1 MNAEKAKMLDIKRAL
16 ESQVA
21 IFSKQVAV
29 IMKTIQSIELYL
41 GINEDLFQLQ
51 SGEAAN
57 IDDKICFRQL
67 ILFMDEEVA
76 MTDDGGLDYKD
87 IAKFDRWLLK
97 NDNFKK
103 LLPESK
109 GVVVF
114 KPRRYNKEY
123 NSGSSYYDAMQ
134 NAHNKTT
141 YLLIR
146 NGENLYRIYS
156 ENLSI
161 GDKLFPKQTELND
174 ILSQINETTQSYEK
188 EKLQENAD
196 SLIQKYT
203 RQSLLLQGL
212 IDRSE
217 VFYPLPRHDINIFKL
232 EQFADYFQFIYD
244 AESTLPSGR
253 VDFRTWQ
260 SSINSKLSHG
270 SRIIVAGAKNTSA
283 EYGDS
288 THRYLKDYEYSK
300 WSMPDPPSDE
310 SSPSVPNRANRNLVW
325 SMIAIQTPP
334 IKCVYSTKT
343 IYCCQQT
350 WD

>member
-1 MNAEKAKMLDIKRAL
+1 LHFKKLAVNFDTLEIDEIGDESMSENDFVSHYAKSTHFRTLSQFIEYIKLANDALSGKLQFKEEPQISESTALVHASNKDTLQSLQLSLENKTKHLNNIKSIITAKMNAEKAKMLDIKRAL

-114 KPRRYNKEY
+114 KPRRYSKEY

-188 EKLQENAD
+188 EKLQQ
-196 SLIQKYT
+196 L
-203 RQSLLLQGL
+203 
-212 IDRSE
+212 
-217 VFYPLPRHDINIFKL
+217 
-232 EQFADYFQFIYD
+232 
-244 AESTLPSGR
+244 
-253 VDFRTWQ
+253 
-260 SSINSKLSHG
+260 
-270 SRIIVAGAKNTSA
+270 
-283 EYGDS
+283 
-288 THRYLKDYEYSK
+288 
-300 WSMPDPPSDE
+300 
-310 SSPSVPNRANRNLVW
+310 
-325 SMIAIQTPP
+325 
-334 IKCVYSTKT
+334 
-343 IYCCQQT
+343 CQMYI
-350 WD
+350 WEKM